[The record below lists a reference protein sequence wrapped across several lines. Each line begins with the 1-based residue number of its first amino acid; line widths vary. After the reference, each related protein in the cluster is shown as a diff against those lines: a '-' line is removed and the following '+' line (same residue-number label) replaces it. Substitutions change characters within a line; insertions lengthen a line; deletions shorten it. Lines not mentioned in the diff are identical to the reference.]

1 MRLILLTV
9 SLAIASVTML
19 TAQDIIGLGT
29 RYSDSFREWDVQ
41 AAQEDRNGSL
51 ELRWILSDDWSQWE
65 FRLGDT
71 TAQIRQ
77 KWSDDA
83 NLWEIKCLGTTVTAR
98 TIWNN
103 DFRQWRL
110 SDGTHRIRWQSR
122 YSNIRDEWIIR
133 EETGFGSFNVRA
145 YWEGDPRDWVVED
158 TFDAEVSYAMRIAL
172 IFIAVFNSVPKV

>member
-1 MRLILLTV
+1 MRQLILSICVLFTSLT
-9 SLAIASVTML
+9 IAGS
-19 TAQDIIGLGT
+19 QDIIGLGT
-29 RYSDSFREWDVQ
+29 KYSDSFREWDVQ
-41 AAQEDRNGSL
+41 CIQEDRTGSL

-65 FRLGDT
+65 FRVGDT

-83 NLWEIKCLGTTVTAR
+83 NLWEIKCLGTTVIAR

-110 SDGTHRIRWQSR
+110 SDGEHRIRWQSR

-133 EETGFGSFNVRA
+133 EETGFGSFNVHT
-145 YWEGDPRDWVVED
+145 YWDGDPRDWVVED
-158 TFDAEVSYAMRIAL
+158 TLDTEVSYAMRVAL
-172 IFIAVFNSVPKV
+172 LFIAVFNSVPKV